1 MTLRLRA
8 RLPRLAQW
16 APVMLLVLLSA
27 CGTSEQYPQSTLFP
41 KGDFARM
48 VDGVFRTTLLWAFV
62 VFVLVEGAL
71 LWVIFRYRG
80 KPGDPLPKQTHGN
93 TTAEII
99 WTIVPALILAFI
111 AVPTIRTIFRTYEV
125 PKGDALVVEVIGHQW
140 WWEFRYP
147 ELGLV
152 TAGELH
158 VPIGRTVSLRMNTQD
173 VLHSFWVPQFAA
185 KRDVFPNRNTTLW
198 FKADTVGNYP
208 GACAEFCGIQH
219 ARMKFRVR
227 ADTPAEFDAF
237 VATLQASAGTTA
249 MPTVAAAPAASGL
262 QTASVGATVVA
273 DTTTK
278 DSTAMMAAP
287 VVDPIVAEGKKLYL
301 TKGCIGCHSLDATKP
316 MGIGPNLAG
325 IGTRSYI
332 VAGTL
337 ENSDANLAH
346 WIAKPQEVK
355 KGVLMVVPPM
365 TESEAKAL
373 VAYLRTH
380 K

>member
-8 RLPRLAQW
+8 ALARLTRWMP
-16 APVMLLVLLSA
+16 LVLLVALAA
-27 CGTSEQYPQSTLFP
+27 CGTAEQYPQSTLFP

-48 VDGVFRTTLLWAFV
+48 VDGVFRTTLLWATV

-71 LWVIFRYRG
+71 LWVLFRYRG
-80 KPGDPLPKQTHGN
+80 KPNDPLPKQTHGN

-125 PKGDALVVEVIGHQW
+125 PKGNALVVEVIGHQW

-147 ELGLV
+147 QYGVV

-158 VPIGRTVSLRMNTQD
+158 VPTGRTVSLRMNTQD
-173 VLHSFWVPQFAA
+173 VLHSFWIPQFAA

-198 FKADTVGNYP
+198 FKTEATGNFP

-227 ADTPAEFDAF
+227 SDTPAEFDAF
-237 VATLQASAGTTA
+237 IGTLQASAGATA
-249 MPTVAAAPAASGL
+249 IPSPVATAAAGGM
-262 QTASVGATVVA
+262 QTASAGATVADDSVA
-273 DTTTK
+273 MR
-278 DSTAMMAAP
+278 SAVP
-287 VVDPIVAEGKKLYL
+287 VDPIVAQGKTLFLK
-301 TKGCIGCHSLDATKP
+301 KGCIGCHSLDATKT
-316 MGIGPNLAG
+316 MGMGPNLAG
-325 IGTRSYI
+325 IGSRSYI
-332 VAGTL
+332 VAGTM
-337 ENSDANLAH
+337 ENTDANLAL
-346 WIAKPQEVK
+346 WVSKPQDVK
-355 KGVLMVVPPM
+355 QGALMNVPPIS
-365 TESEAKAL
+365 ESEAKAL